1 MAILEFRD
9 VHKALPFGFWLR
21 KREIL
26 KGVSL
31 AVQEGEIYGFLGPNG
46 AGKTTSIKCLLGL
59 LEPDAGEVSLFGERG
74 ATLAARRRLGYLP
87 EQPYFYQHLK
97 GRELLEYFGRLF
109 GLRGTELGRKADELL
124 AQVGLAND
132 GDKRLG
138 QYSKGMLQRLGVAQA
153 LINDPDL
160 VVLDEPM
167 SGLDP
172 IGRREVK
179 DLIMA
184 VKQRGA
190 TVFFSS
196 HILADAE
203 ELCDRVCLLV
213 DGKLRLEAT
222 VDELL
227 EERVEYWQAT
237 SEGVEAGRLAGFE
250 PISTQGDLCYF
261 RLHDEADVDRWVDAV
276 RAAGGS
282 VYRLAPHRATLEDY
296 FVATVKDA
304 RVAAGSAA
312 GKSGAAAEQVSAGT
326 GGGVPGE

>member
-1 MAILEFRD
+1 MGILEFRE
-9 VHKALPFGFWLR
+9 VVKALPFGFWLR
-21 KREIL
+21 KKDVL

-31 AVQEGEIYGFLGPNG
+31 SVQEGEIYGFLGPNG

-59 LEPDAGEVSLFGERG
+59 LQPDSGSVSLFGQEG
-74 ATLAARRRLGYLP
+74 PTLAARRRLGYLP

-97 GRELLEYFGRLF
+97 GLELLLYFGRLF
-109 GLRGTELGRKADELL
+109 GMRGAELREKAEELL
-124 AQVGLAND
+124 GLVGLEGD

-179 DLIMA
+179 DLILS

-196 HILADAE
+196 HILSDAE

-213 DGKLRLEAT
+213 DGKLRLEAP

-227 EERVEYWQAT
+227 DERVEYWQAV
-237 SEGVEAGRLAGFE
+237 SEDVEPGSLAGFE
-250 PISTQGDLCYF
+250 PVTTQGDLSFY
-261 RLHDEADVDRWVDAV
+261 RLHDEDQVDRWVDAV

-282 VYRLAPHRATLEDY
+282 VYKITPHRATLEDY
-296 FVATVKDA
+296 FVATVKDV
-304 RVAAGSAA
+304 RRGS
-312 GKSGAAAEQVSAGT
+312 GS
-326 GGGVPGE
+326 

>member
-1 MAILEFRD
+1 MGILEFRE
-9 VHKALPFGFWLR
+9 VEKALPFGFWLR
-21 KREIL
+21 KKEIL

-31 AVQEGEIYGFLGPNG
+31 SVQEGEIYGFLGPNG

-59 LEPDAGEVSLFGERG
+59 LQPDAGSVSLFGEAG
-74 ATLAARRRLGYLP
+74 PTLKARRRLGYLP

-109 GLRGTELGRKADELL
+109 GMRGAELHEKAEDLL
-124 AQVGLAND
+124 ALVSLEAD
-132 GDKRLG
+132 GEKPLG

-160 VVLDEPM
+160 VILDEPM

-179 DLIMA
+179 DLIMS

-213 DGKLRLEAT
+213 DGRLRLEAP
-222 VDELL
+222 VHELL
-227 EERVEYWQAT
+227 DGRVEYWQAV
-237 SEGVEAGRLAGFE
+237 SEDVEPGSLTGFE
-250 PISTQGDLCYF
+250 PVTTQGDLSYY
-261 RLHDEADVDRWVDAV
+261 RLPDEDQVDRWVDAV

-282 VYRLAPHRATLEDY
+282 VYRITPHRATLEDY
-296 FVATVKDA
+296 FVATVKDV
-304 RVAAGSAA
+304 R
-312 GKSGAAAEQVSAGT
+312 AENAT
-326 GGGVPGE
+326 

>member
-1 MAILEFRD
+1 
-9 VHKALPFGFWLR
+9 
-21 KREIL
+21 
-26 KGVSL
+26 
-31 AVQEGEIYGFLGPNG
+31 
-46 AGKTTSIKCLLGL
+46 LLQ
-59 LEPDAGEVSLFGERG
+59 PDSGSVSLFGQEG
-74 ATLAARRRLGYLP
+74 PTLAARRRLGYLP
-87 EQPYFYQHLK
+87 EQPYFYQHLN
-97 GRELLEYFGRLF
+97 GLELLLYFGRLF
-109 GLRGTELGRKADELL
+109 GMRGAELREKAEELL
-124 AQVGLAND
+124 GLVGLEGD

-179 DLIMA
+179 DLILS

-196 HILADAE
+196 HILSDAE

-213 DGKLRLEAT
+213 DGKLRLEAP

-227 EERVEYWQAT
+227 DERVEYWQAV
-237 SEGVEAGRLAGFE
+237 SEDVEPGSLAGFE
-250 PISTQGDLCYF
+250 PVTTQGDLSFY
-261 RLHDEADVDRWVDAV
+261 RLHDEDQVDRWVDAV

-282 VYRLAPHRATLEDY
+282 VYKITPHRATLEDY
-296 FVATVKDA
+296 FVATVKDV
-304 RVAAGSAA
+304 RRGS
-312 GKSGAAAEQVSAGT
+312 GS
-326 GGGVPGE
+326 

>member
-1 MAILEFRD
+1 MGILEFRE
-9 VHKALPFGFWLR
+9 VVKALPFGFWLR
-21 KREIL
+21 KKDVL

-31 AVQEGEIYGFLGPNG
+31 SVQEGEIYGFLGPNG

-59 LEPDAGEVSLFGERG
+59 LQPDSGSVSLFGQEG
-74 ATLAARRRLGYLP
+74 PTLAARRRLGYLP
-87 EQPYFYQHLK
+87 EQPYFYQHLN
-97 GRELLEYFGRLF
+97 GLELLLYFGRLF
-109 GLRGTELGRKADELL
+109 GMRGAELREKAEELL
-124 AQVGLAND
+124 GLVGLEGD

-179 DLIMA
+179 DLILS

-196 HILADAE
+196 HILSDAE

-213 DGKLRLEAT
+213 DGKLRLEAP

-227 EERVEYWQAT
+227 DERVEYWQAV
-237 SEGVEAGRLAGFE
+237 SEDVEPGSLAGFE
-250 PISTQGDLCYF
+250 PVTTQGDLSFY
-261 RLHDEADVDRWVDAV
+261 RLHDEDQVDRWVDAV

-282 VYRLAPHRATLEDY
+282 VYKITPHRATLEDY
-296 FVATVKDA
+296 FVATVKDV
-304 RVAAGSAA
+304 RRGS
-312 GKSGAAAEQVSAGT
+312 GS
-326 GGGVPGE
+326 